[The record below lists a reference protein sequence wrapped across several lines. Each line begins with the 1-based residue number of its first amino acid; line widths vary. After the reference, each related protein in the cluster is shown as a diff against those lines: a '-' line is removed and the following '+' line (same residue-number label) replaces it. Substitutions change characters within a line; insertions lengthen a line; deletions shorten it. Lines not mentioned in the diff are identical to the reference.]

1 MRRREFL
8 ALAGGAAAISLARPR
23 VAVAQQSA
31 LPVIGY
37 LHSGSPDTNARRT
50 NAYLKGLQDAGFVD
64 GKNVTIEYRWAE
76 GHDDELPSMAADLV
90 QRKVAVIVTPGS
102 TAASI
107 VAKHATSTIPIVFT
121 SGSDPVELG
130 LVASLNRPGG
140 NLTGITSINAD
151 ISAKRFG
158 VLRQLVPQ
166 AEHYFGLVNPSS
178 PLAGPVTRQLRAGAA
193 SLGVQIDILRA
204 STESEIDAAF
214 AGLPREPGIVLVSS
228 PDAFLYSH
236 RKRIAALTES
246 HAVPAIFDVRDYV
259 DAGALVSYGAD
270 YSDVMRLA
278 GDYTARILKGDKPA
292 DLPVVQPD
300 KFELV
305 INLRAAKALG
315 IVVPSTLLAT
325 ADAVVE

>member
-1 MRRREFL
+1 V
-8 ALAGGAAAISLARPR
+8 GGATAWSVARPR
-23 VAVAQQSA
+23 AAAAQQA
-31 LPVIGY
+31 PPVIGY
-37 LHSGSPDTNARRT
+37 LHSGSPETSAKRT
-50 NAYLKGLQDAGFVD
+50 DAYLKGLQDAGFVD
-64 GKNVTIEYRWAE
+64 GKNVTIEYRWAR

-158 VLRQLVPQ
+158 VLRQMVPQ
-166 AEHYFGLVNPSS
+166 AARYFGLVNPAS

-193 SLGVQIDILRA
+193 SLGLQIDILHA
-204 STESEIDAAF
+204 STEDQLDAAF
-214 AGLPREPGIVLVSS
+214 AGLPRDPGTVLVSS

-236 RKRIAALTES
+236 RKRIAALTVS

-270 YSDVMRLA
+270 YSNVMRLA
-278 GDYTARILKGDKPA
+278 GDYTARILKGARPA
-292 DLPVVQPD
+292 DLPVVQPE

-305 INLRAAKALG
+305 INLKAAKALG
-315 IVVPSTLLAT
+315 ITVPQTLLST
-325 ADAVVE
+325 ADDVVE

>member
-8 ALAGGAAAISLARPR
+8 ALAGGAAAMPIARR
-23 VAVAQQSA
+23 RAAAAQQAA

-37 LHSGSPDTNARRT
+37 LHSGTPETNAKRT

-64 GKNVTIEYRWAE
+64 GKNVTIEYRWAQ
-76 GHDDELPSMAADLV
+76 GHNDELPSMAADLV
-90 QRKVAVIVTPGS
+90 QRKVTVIVTPGS
-102 TAASI
+102 TVASI

-166 AEHYFGLVNPSS
+166 AAHYFGLVNPAS

-204 STESEIDAAF
+204 STEAEIDAAF
-214 AGLPREPGIVLVSS
+214 AQLPREAGTVLVSS

-236 RKRIAALTES
+236 RKRIATLTAS
-246 HAVPAIFDVRDYV
+246 RAVPAIFDVRDYV

-270 YSDVMRLA
+270 YSNVMRLA

-305 INLRAAKALG
+305 INLKAAKALG
-315 IVVPSTLLAT
+315 LTVPQTLLAT

>member
-8 ALAGGAAAISLARPR
+8 ALVGGAAAMPIARPR
-23 VAVAQQSA
+23 AAAAQQA

-37 LHSGSPDTNARRT
+37 LHSGSPETSAKRT
-50 NAYLKGLQDAGFVD
+50 DAYLKGLQDAGFVD
-64 GKNVTIEYRWAE
+64 GKNVTIEYRWAQ

-166 AEHYFGLVNPSS
+166 AAHYFGLVNPAS
-178 PLAGPVTRQLRAGAA
+178 PFAGPVTRQLRAGAA
-193 SLGVQIDILRA
+193 SLGIQIDILHA
-204 STESEIDAAF
+204 STEDQLDAAF
-214 AGLPREPGIVLVSS
+214 AGLPRDPGTVLVSS

-236 RKRIAALTES
+236 RKRIAALTVS

-259 DAGALVSYGAD
+259 DAGALASYGAD
-270 YSDVMRLA
+270 YSNVMRLA
-278 GDYTARILKGDKPA
+278 GDYTARILKGAKPA
-292 DLPVVQPD
+292 DLPVVQPE

-305 INLRAAKALG
+305 INLKAAKALG
-315 IVVPSTLLAT
+315 VTVPATLLAT
-325 ADAVVE
+325 ADDVVE

>member
-8 ALAGGAAAISLARPR
+8 ALASGAAAMPIVRPR
-23 VAVAQQSA
+23 AAAAQQAA

-37 LHSGSPDTNARRT
+37 LHSGSPETNAKRT

-64 GKNVTIEYRWAE
+64 GKNVTIEYRWAQ
-76 GHDDELPSMAADLV
+76 GHNDELPSMAADLV
-90 QRKVAVIVTPGS
+90 QRKVTVIVTPGS

-166 AEHYFGLVNPSS
+166 AAHYFGLVNPAS

-204 STESEIDAAF
+204 STEAEIDAAF
-214 AGLPREPGIVLVSS
+214 AQLPREAGTVLVSS

-236 RKRIAALTES
+236 RKRIAALTAS
-246 HAVPAIFDVRDYV
+246 QAVPAIFDVRDYV

-270 YSDVMRLA
+270 YSNVMRLA

-305 INLRAAKALG
+305 INLKAAKALG
-315 IVVPSTLLAT
+315 LTVPQTLLAT